1 MKLRKWYYYII
12 TSIFIVNYI
21 ILYYMLFTLF
31 VSTSNVHILMYSIYY
46 LHCETELRFY
56 IMLFIIYE

>member
-1 MKLRKWYYYII
+1 
-12 TSIFIVNYI
+12 
-21 ILYYMLFTLF
+21 MLFTLF
-31 VSTSNVHILMYSIYY
+31 VSTSNVHLLMYSIYY